1 VSELKSAIPPAGR
14 RPSRG
19 EKRRRAILD
28 AASIVFLQK
37 GYEKA
42 SLSEILTLSGGS
54 RATIYQLFGNKDGL
68 LEAML
73 VECCQAVLAPLSA
86 DAVRSRPPEEVLR
99 EMAVRSVDVLLSP
112 ANLALTRVVLAE
124 GRKFP
129 HLTRVFHEQ
138 GFVEG
143 NLMLG
148 AYLSDISRGG
158 AYHIPDPERYA
169 RIFFSM
175 AWGDAMFR
183 LAADMPDPPTREEV
197 LGDVEVAVRIFL
209 EGIRADGTAL
219 PAVSKGL

>member
-1 VSELKSAIPPAGR
+1 MSQTKPGFPVTGTTVGR

-19 EKRRRAILD
+19 EVRRRAILD
-28 AASIVFLQK
+28 AASIVFLEK

-73 VECCQAVLAPLSA
+73 LECCQAVLEPLA
-86 DAVRSRPPEEVLR
+86 AEAARSRPPEDVLR
-99 EMAVRSVDVLLSP
+99 DMAVRSVDVLLSP
-112 ANLALTRVVLAE
+112 ANLALTRVMMAE

-129 HLTRVFHEQ
+129 HLTQVFHER

-143 NLMLG
+143 NRVL
-148 AYLSDISRGG
+148 ASYLADISRGG

-183 LAADMPDPPTREEV
+183 LAADMPEPPTREDV
-197 LGDVEVAVRIFL
+197 LADVEAAVRIFL
-209 EGIRADGTAL
+209 DGIQAA
-219 PAVSKGL
+219 S

>member
-1 VSELKSAIPPAGR
+1 VSQSKSGIPVVVSPAGR

-19 EKRRRAILD
+19 EVRRRAILD
-28 AASIVFLQK
+28 AASVVFLEK

-73 VECCQAVLAPLSA
+73 LECCQAVLAPLA
-86 DAVRSRPPEEVLR
+86 AEAVYSRPPEEVLR
-99 EMAVRSVDVLLSP
+99 DMAVRSVDVLLSP
-112 ANLALTRVVLAE
+112 ANLALTRVVMAE

-143 NLMLG
+143 NRVLA
-148 AYLSDISRGG
+148 AYLTEISRNGT
-158 AYHIPDPERYA
+158 YHIPDPERYA

-183 LAADMPDPPTREEV
+183 LAADMPEPPTREEV
-197 LGDVEVAVRIFL
+197 LGDVETAVRIFL
-209 EGIRADGTAL
+209 DGIQA
-219 PAVSKGL
+219 SS

>member
-1 VSELKSAIPPAGR
+1 M
-14 RPSRG
+14 
-19 EKRRRAILD
+19 RRRAILD

-54 RATIYQLFGNKDGL
+54 RATIYQLFGSKDGL

-86 DAVRSRPPEEVLR
+86 DAVRSRPPGEVLR

-129 HLTRVFHEQ
+129 HLTQVFHEQ

-143 NLMLG
+143 NRMLG
-148 AYLSDISRGG
+148 AYLADISRDG
-158 AYHIPDPERYA
+158 AYNIPDPERYA

-183 LAADMPDPPTREEV
+183 LAAEMPDPPTREEV

-209 EGIRADGTAL
+209 DGIRGDGGPLATTPHQARSL
-219 PAVSKGL
+219 PSG

>member
-1 VSELKSAIPPAGR
+1 MSQSKPGISTTGPTVGR

-19 EKRRRAILD
+19 EVRRRAILD
-28 AASIVFLQK
+28 AASVVFLEK

-73 VECCQAVLAPLSA
+73 LECCQAVLAPLAA
-86 DAVRSRPPEEVLR
+86 DAVWSRPPDEVLR

-112 ANLALTRVVLAE
+112 ANLALTRVMMTE

-143 NLMLG
+143 NRVL
-148 AYLSDISRGG
+148 ASYLAEISRGG
-158 AYHIPDPERYA
+158 VYRIPDPERYA

-183 LAADMPDPPTREEV
+183 LAAEMPEPPTREEV
-197 LGDVEVAVRIFL
+197 LGDVEAAVRIFL
-209 EGIRADGTAL
+209 DGIQTTH
-219 PAVSKGL
+219 